1 MSEILKNIE
10 LRSEEIEE
18 ILTKVPNGIIRYG
31 NIILF
36 SLILMILMLSWFIK
50 YPDIIKSQAIITTT
64 VPAQKE
70 YAKITAKIDTILVH
84 DKQNVKPNQPLA
96 ILENSAHFEDIL
108 LLKSIIDTIDIE
120 NSNIKFDLK
129 NSQKWK
135 LGEVET
141 SFSIFETNYMQ
152 YQLYIELQPFS
163 NEQLANRTSILELNN
178 QLNELKA
185 QQEIQ
190 EAELNLKKNKLNRSK
205 VLFEKGVIS
214 ASDYEKEQLTYIAEE
229 RMIKNLNISQS
240 QIHTSISNFKNISR
254 GTAIDKVKEEMT
266 LYKETLQS
274 LQNLKNSIADWERM
288 YLLKSE
294 INGSVSFLGFWAE
307 HQTVNEGDLVFTIIP
322 NENSE
327 YIARLKTPI
336 QNSGKIKV
344 GQKVVITL
352 SNYPD
357 TEFGR
362 LVGNIQSISSMP
374 NENGFYIVNV
384 SLSQDITTTYNK
396 KLEFRQEMSG
406 YAEIITED
414 LRLIEKIFY
423 QFKDAF
429 SR

>member
-18 ILTKVPNGIIRYG
+18 ILTKVPNGIVRYG
-31 NIILF
+31 NMLLF
-36 SLILMILMLSWFIK
+36 SLIVMILMLSWFIK

-70 YAKITAKIDTILVH
+70 YAKVTAKIDTILVY
-84 DKQNVKPNQPLA
+84 DKQNVLANQPLA
-96 ILENSAHFEDIL
+96 ILENSAHFDDIL
-108 LLKSIIDTIDIE
+108 LLKSVIDTIDIE
-120 NSNIKFDLK
+120 NNNIKFDLK
-129 NSQKWK
+129 NSQNWT

-152 YQLYIELQPFS
+152 YQLYNDLQPFS
-163 NEQLANRTSILELNN
+163 NKQLANRTSILELNN
-178 QLNELKA
+178 QLNELIG
-185 QQEIQ
+185 QQKMQ

-205 VLFEKGVIS
+205 LLFEKGVIS
-214 ASDYEKEQLTYIAEE
+214 ASDYEKVQLEYITEE
-229 RMIKNLNISQS
+229 RAIKNLNISQS

-254 GTAIDKVKEEMT
+254 GTTIDKAKEEMT

-274 LQNLKNSIADWERM
+274 LQNLKNAITDWERR

-294 INGSVSFLGFWAE
+294 INGSVSFLGFWAK
-307 HQTVNEGDLVFTIIP
+307 HQTVNEGDLVFTITP

-336 QNSGKIKV
+336 QNSGKIKA
-344 GQKVVITL
+344 GQKVVITV

-357 TEFGR
+357 AEFGR
-362 LVGNIQSISSMP
+362 LIGKVQGISSMP
-374 NENGFYIVNV
+374 NEDGFYIVNV
-384 SLSQDITTTYNK
+384 SLPKNLITTYNK

-406 YAEIITED
+406 NAEIITED
-414 LRLIEKIFY
+414 LRLIEKILY
-423 QFKDAF
+423 QFKDGF

>member
-18 ILTKVPNGIIRYG
+18 ILTKVPNGIVRYG
-31 NIILF
+31 NMLLF
-36 SLILMILMLSWFIK
+36 SLIVMILMLSWFIK

-70 YAKITAKIDTILVH
+70 YAKVTAKIDTILVH
-84 DKQNVKPNQPLA
+84 DKQNVSENQPLA
-96 ILENSAHFEDIL
+96 ILENSAHFDDIL
-108 LLKSIIDTIDIE
+108 LLKSVIDTIDIE

-129 NSQKWK
+129 NSQNWS

-152 YQLYIELQPFS
+152 YRLYNDLQPFS

-178 QLNELKA
+178 QLNELKG
-185 QQEIQ
+185 QHEMQ

-205 VLFEKGVIS
+205 ILFEKGVIS
-214 ASDYEKEQLTYIAEE
+214 ASDYEKEQLEYITEE
-229 RMIKNLNISQS
+229 RAIKNLNISQS
-240 QIHTSISNFKNISR
+240 QIQTSISNFKNISR
-254 GTAIDKVKEEMT
+254 GTTIDKTKEEMM

-274 LQNLKNSIADWERM
+274 LQNLKNAITDWERR

-294 INGSVSFLGFWAE
+294 INGSVSFLEFWAE

-327 YIARLKTPI
+327 YIARLETPI
-336 QNSGKIKV
+336 QNSGKIQV

-352 SNYPD
+352 SNYPNA
-357 TEFGR
+357 EFGR
-362 LVGNIQSISSMP
+362 LIGKVQDISSMP
-374 NENGFYIVNV
+374 NEDGFYIVTV
-384 SLSQDITTTYNK
+384 SLPKNLITTYNK
-396 KLEFRQEMSG
+396 KLEFWQEMSG
-406 YAEIITED
+406 NAEIITED

-423 QFKDAF
+423 QFKDAY